1 MAPDRS
7 RRRTTTPDS
16 AAAAAAASPPP
27 ALSQRRSTRST
38 SAAALSP
45 ARAPPPPARSRGTTP
60 VPATGGGGGPVK
72 ELRRGR
78 SRGPSV
84 PPVEE
89 HVPNELRRPPL
100 RTRKSGSRGGAAAT
114 TSKAARNDDGGTPE
128 PHPLSRHVS
137 PDIPAAQEQERDDGL
152 RPGALPVDAVG
163 DSSST
168 LTGVGEPAIPA
179 VTVSS
184 TSDHAQAPV
193 HAEVAEEQVSSDSS
207 TSAAAAAGADPVSDL
222 FVSNMPPS
230 PSIQATV
237 GVDTVASS
245 SVPDALSET
254 ISGEQNRA
262 KDAAATQPRPDPEAS
277 VSGTDTNMPLDDP
290 GIPVSAVNLDGVA
303 EGAEA
308 PPREMQVDSAAAA
321 EPASPVTEPASLLGT
336 STSDAAIVPIIP
348 SRDDMADQILEK
360 AEEEEVRVEPESA
373 KQADADMRDGTLS
386 EDVRTG
392 DFEEE
397 KEVEQDPG
405 VPEKVDGD
413 DEPVVSDLSGT
424 ARDDASAPSSSTTS
438 GGAELLP
445 PVSVSQAVTTV
456 GPAPEIAAETDVAH
470 KEEEEEQAAAA
481 TSIDEKSGGEDGVVV
496 GTGVDPH
503 ANADGGDS
511 SAVAVDARPP
521 PAPQAA
527 AEVDAVPS
535 APEPIVVAPVAEFGI
550 DRLAPVDNESAIAG
564 PNAATD
570 GSQKEQQQHLKAEN
584 EAAESSFVDTE
595 PTVDGDVAPAE
606 PPSAPSVA
614 SATATAAAR
623 KATIDPGVSKPLAEA
638 ESESTGAPP
647 VQIETST
654 LLPPSMTSDEAVAQA
669 TTTME
674 EATSTK
680 KEEATP
686 PRQVDA
692 EPETANEQLSAPAPL
707 AKAAESV
714 ESAKHVQSSSETAV
728 DAIPASA
735 TSGPMSEAV
744 EAPTP
749 VSTAVAAA
757 AAEAAPSRATAAATT
772 TSVSP
777 SSTPTTRANGST
789 AAAAAPPLKR
799 TPPLPAGG
807 ITMPP
812 ALQTMTP
819 KDVQKRFNTHKI
831 ACVQTLNV
839 QLIT

>member
-254 ISGEQNRA
+254 ISGEQNRV
-262 KDAAATQPRPDPEAS
+262 KDAAATQPRPDPEVS

-336 STSDAAIVPIIP
+336 STSDAATVPIIP

-360 AEEEEVRVEPESA
+360 AEEEEEVRVEPESA

-386 EDVRTG
+386 EDARTG

-405 VPEKVDGD
+405 VPEKVDSD
-413 DEPVVSDLSGT
+413 DEPVVSESTSLSVP
-424 ARDDASAPSSSTTS
+424 ARNEAAPSSSTTS

-445 PVSVSQAVTTV
+445 PVSVSQAVRTV
-456 GPAPEIAAETDVAH
+456 GPAPELAAETDVAH
-470 KEEEEEQAAAA
+470 KEEEEEAAA
-481 TSIDEKSGGEDGVVV
+481 TSIDEKSGGEHGVVV
-496 GTGVDPH
+496 ETGVDPH

-511 SAVAVDARPP
+511 SAVAVDAPPP

-535 APEPIVVAPVAEFGI
+535 APEPIVVAPVPEFGI
-550 DRLAPVDNESAIAG
+550 DKLAPVDNESAIAD

-570 GSQKEQQQHLKAEN
+570 GSQKEQQQLTAVEN
-584 EAAESSFVDTE
+584 EATESLFVNAES
-595 PTVDGDVAPAE
+595 TVDGDVSPAE

-623 KATIDPGVSKPLAEA
+623 KATIDPGVSKPLAES
-638 ESESTGAPP
+638 EPESTRAPS
-647 VQIETST
+647 VQVEPST
-654 LLPPSMTSDEAVAQA
+654 LLPPPMTSDEAVAQA
-669 TTTME
+669 TT
-674 EATSTK
+674 ATK
-680 KEEATP
+680 EATP
-686 PRQVDA
+686 PPRQTDA

-707 AKAAESV
+707 ATEAESV
-714 ESAKHVQSSSETAV
+714 ESAKHVEATSSETAV
-728 DAIPASA
+728 VEQATVPAPA
-735 TSGPMSEAV
+735 TSGPISEAV
-744 EAPTP
+744 GAPTP

-757 AAEAAPSRATAAATT
+757 AAEAAPSKGT
-772 TSVSP
+772 TSESP
-777 SSTPTTRANGST
+777 SSTPTTRANGSSS
-789 AAAAAPPLKR
+789 AVGAPPVKR

-819 KDVQKRFNTHKI
+819 KDVRKRFNTHKI